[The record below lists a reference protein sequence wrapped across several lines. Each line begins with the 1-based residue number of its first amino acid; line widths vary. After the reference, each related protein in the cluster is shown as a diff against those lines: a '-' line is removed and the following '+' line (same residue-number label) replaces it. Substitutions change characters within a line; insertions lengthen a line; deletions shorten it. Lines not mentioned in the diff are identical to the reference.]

1 MFVAVP
7 AFFFAAMIQRWIDAG
22 EKPSIAWQVVQYVI
36 ISVAEALVSVTAL
49 EFAYTQAPRSM
60 KSTIMS
66 LWFVTIAAG
75 SWLTGIVTRNVQFD
89 TKSGYF
95 LFWAMFMLG
104 AAILFAVV
112 AALYKPVEFVAAS
125 ETAEGPA
132 AA

>member
-1 MFVAVP
+1 
-7 AFFFAAMIQRWIDAG
+7 
-22 EKPSIAWQVVQYVI
+22 
-36 ISVAEALVSVTAL
+36 
-49 EFAYTQAPRSM
+49 M

-75 SWLTGIVTRNVQFD
+75 SWLTGLVTRNVQFD

-104 AAILFAVV
+104 GAILFAIV
-112 AALYKPVEFVAAS
+112 AALYKPVEFVAATD
-125 ETAEGPA
+125 TAERPA